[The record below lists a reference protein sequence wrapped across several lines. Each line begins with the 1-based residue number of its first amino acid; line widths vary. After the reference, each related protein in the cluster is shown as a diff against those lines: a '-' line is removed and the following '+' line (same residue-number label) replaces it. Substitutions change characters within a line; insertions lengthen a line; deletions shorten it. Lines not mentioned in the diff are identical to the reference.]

1 MNPACDLGNR
11 VHIRAEIAAAF
22 RASGRK
28 RLVVAPAF
36 PTAGRITQ
44 EARQYVHGVPV
55 DQSTYAA
62 DPAHSHKPRRSPI

>member
-28 RLVVAPAF
+28 WLVVAPAF
-36 PTAGRITQ
+36 PAEARITQ
-44 EARQYVHGVPV
+44 EGRQYVHGVPV

-62 DPAHSHKPRRSPI
+62 HPHKPRRSPI